1 MINRIFNNLKLIHQ
15 DIYSTFVLYFLLL
28 IISLSTYCILFLY
41 DKSQHVPDVVYYSVE
56 RENVDKICIPYD
68 VNSNISFKDKLNNY
82 LVIKKIEAD
91 ESIKW
96 QLDNNNILILKQMSY
111 QPAQNIHVFF
121 DNGKKLD
128 VVFDSLNTMWYA
140 NQVNHENLIIFQQD
154 IIFSNEC
161 INYKCASFGH
171 YIKNYH
177 GILKY
182 SLAKDFTTMLLYVVV
197 IVLLLG
203 LYILR
208 VMICS
213 NHNNIP
219 IFSENEI
226 KLRCN

>member
-28 IISLSTYCILFLY
+28 IISLSTYCISFLY

-56 RENVDKICIPYD
+56 RENVDKIFIPYD
-68 VNSNISFKDKLNNY
+68 VNSNIFFKDKLNNH
-82 LVIKKIEAD
+82 LIIKKIEAD
-91 ESIKW
+91 ASIKW
-96 QLDNNNILILKQMSY
+96 QLDNNNILILKQMNH
-111 QPAQNIHVFF
+111 QPAYNIHVLF

-140 NQVNHENLIIFQQD
+140 NQVNHENLTIFQQD

-161 INYKCASFGH
+161 INYKCESFGH

-182 SLAKDFTTMLLYVVV
+182 SLAKDFTTMLLYVVI

-219 IFSENEI
+219 IFSE
-226 KLRCN
+226 KM